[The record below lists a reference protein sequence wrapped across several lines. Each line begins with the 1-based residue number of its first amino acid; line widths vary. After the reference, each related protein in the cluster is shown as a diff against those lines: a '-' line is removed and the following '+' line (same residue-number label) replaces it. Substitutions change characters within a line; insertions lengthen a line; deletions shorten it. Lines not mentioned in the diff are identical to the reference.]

1 MLLGLVMEWASL
13 QQEEL
18 TQDWGLAR
26 RQAELNKIAPLE
38 QTMFGVDVTHVQPFE
53 GQWWLRSFEHAPEV
67 RQVDGLRVGL
77 LRCRV
82 VHGG

>member
-1 MLLGLVMEWASL
+1 MEWASL

-53 GQWWLRSFEHAPEV
+53 GGS
-67 RQVDGLRVGL
+67 
-77 LRCRV
+77 
-82 VHGG
+82 GGSGRLNTHPR